1 METAP
6 SREGRHVLTL
16 IAKTMVNMAN
26 GIPFGDCVPWPAA
39 ATDSVLGTKEPAM
52 KEMNEFILH
61 NLNRV
66 SDFFDE
72 LAVIINL
79 CDRGWQ

>member
-1 METAP
+1 ML
-6 SREGRHVLTL
+6 V
-16 IAKTMVNMAN
+16 
-26 GIPFGDCVPWPAA
+26 
-39 ATDSVLGTKEPAM
+39 GTKEPAM

-72 LAVIINL
+72 LAVTIRL